1 MTNHNFHPFS
11 VTFNLFSSGIILGS
25 RWLSFEGILT
35 YLKAREKLGLQFYDL
50 PSDRPMQ
57 IISPDELPVKQTNR
71 LVHASVAQFPKCVFY
86 SYVVLVKRFD
96 EEYCHM
102 INTKVKKIQI
112 DRGHFR
118 NYFMRLPY
126 VITPSATF
134 YVNGDRAEIE
144 RLLPHLPGL
153 GKKIGA
159 GGLIRN
165 CVIEDMDEDYS
176 LIKGDLAMRS
186 LPLSLGYRGSEIMY
200 LPWHAPYWA
209 KNAAAC
215 VAPGAKVF

>member
-1 MTNHNFHPFS
+1 MVDLIKNIYLESDSWDFEVV
-11 VTFNLFSSGIILGS
+11 VTKEKGI
-25 RWLSFEGILT
+25 
-35 YLKAREKLGLQFYDL
+35 
-50 PSDRPMQ
+50 
-57 IISPDELPVKQTNR
+57 
-71 LVHASVAQFPKCVFY
+71 
-86 SYVVLVKRFD
+86 
-96 EEYCHM
+96 
-102 INTKVKKIQI
+102 
-112 DRGHFR
+112 
-118 NYFMRLPY
+118 YFMRLPY